1 MLYDVIYNTFFF
13 LQYRIK
19 EISLHRVFHGIRLLR
34 LREIGCRETI
44 NFFILCYFLQRHNRI
59 PT

>member
-1 MLYDVIYNTFFF
+1 MLYDVIYNTFF

-19 EISLHRVFHGIRLLR
+19 EISLYRVFHGIRLLR

-44 NFFILCYFLQRHNRI
+44 NFFILWYFLQRHNRI